1 MLQNLSPKS
10 WFTEAS
16 EETGVAFSL
25 HLKAHLHH
33 EVTPYQTIDVYDTT
47 TFGHL
52 MTIDGL
58 TMVSERDNFI
68 YHEMMTHPALFAHPD
83 PASVAIIGGGDC
95 GTLREVLKHNDV
107 KSAVQ
112 IEIDERV
119 TRVAEQFF
127 PDLCG
132 SNDDPRCQL
141 LFDDGIAWVNSQPD
155 QSLDILIIDS
165 TDPVGPAEGLFSRP
179 FYQQA
184 SRVLK
189 PNGILIQQSES
200 PLLHDTLIQSMH
212 FAMREAGFTD
222 TATLTFPLC
231 SYPSGWWSAT
241 LASCELLKRQPRE
254 DKIIGSRLSMRYYNE
269 HVHRASFALP
279 QFLQT
284 LLNQV

>member
-1 MLQNLSPKS
+1 MSENLPADS

-16 EETGVAFSL
+16 EETGIAFSL
-25 HLKAHLHH
+25 HIKSHLHH
-33 EVTPYQTIDVYDTT
+33 EVTPFQTIDVYDTT

-68 YHEMMTHPALFAHPD
+68 YHEMMTHPALFAHPK

-95 GTLREVLKHNDV
+95 GTLREVLKHADV
-107 KSAVQ
+107 CRAVQ

-127 PDLCG
+127 PELCS

-141 LFDDGIAWVNSQPD
+141 LFDDGIAWVKNQPD
-155 QSLDILIIDS
+155 ESLDILIIDS
-165 TDPVGPAEGLFSRP
+165 TDPIGPAEGLFSKP

-184 SRVLK
+184 CRALK
-189 PNGILIQQSES
+189 PNGILVQQSES

-212 FAMREAGFTD
+212 TAMREAGFTD

-231 SYPSGWWSAT
+231 SYPSGWWSTT
-241 LASCELLKRQPRE
+241 LASRATLKQRPRE
-254 DKIIGSRLSMRYYNE
+254 DKIVGEPLTMRYYNE
-269 HVHRASFALP
+269 HIHRASFALP
-279 QFLQT
+279 QYLQT